1 MHDFAKHLAVP
12 VAVNHLRLFGIEMTS
27 ESGSV
32 EHHQATQADEEEEE
46 EESIDILDGPTQG
59 LQGHNV
65 NRSELIDMQ
74 IRKKKMTTVV

>member
-1 MHDFAKHLAVP
+1 MLQ
-12 VAVNHLRLFGIEMTS
+12 LFVLVEMTS

-65 NRSELIDMQ
+65 NRSGNH
-74 IRKKKMTTVV
+74 KMM